1 MSEATVLTLGRD
13 AIVTVLLVSGPLVGL
28 GLVVGVVVSILMATT
43 QIQEQTLA
51 FVPKILATLLG
62 MLVFG
67 AWMMRTLL
75 DFTNRI
81 LGNLTSFI
89 S

>member
-28 GLVVGVVVSILMATT
+28 GLVVGLVVSILMATT